1 MKGVPGM
8 KIAICGLGCDE
19 NLSEKIITACNRH
32 YRTAH
37 IKKEFDSYC
46 DVVFAVG
53 IDAVR
58 QIRQIDEQIPVV
70 LLCDSEEEA
79 LEGYGFHIDSC
90 IKSPYSVKS
99 IETAL
104 FV

>member
-1 MKGVPGM
+1 MKGVYGM
-8 KIAICGLGCDE
+8 RIAICGLGCDE
-19 NLSEKIITACNRH
+19 NLSEKIIVACNRH

-37 IKKEFDSYC
+37 IKKEFDLYC
-46 DVVFAVG
+46 DIVFAVG

-58 QIRQIDEQIPVV
+58 QIRQINEQIPIV
-70 LLCDSEEEA
+70 LLCDSNEEA
-79 LEGYGFHIDSC
+79 LEGYSFHIDRC
-90 IKSPYSVKS
+90 IKRPCSVES